1 MHHDLE
7 RRLREALAAHRLPRV
22 DVDGARPA
30 AVLVPVYP
38 APEPTLILTV
48 RADGLPTHRGQI
60 SFPGGK
66 IDPDDPDT
74 HHAALREA
82 QEEIGLDPG
91 LVTIVGEFDTTPTFV
106 SGYVVTPVVGVLG
119 SRPTLRRNPA
129 EVAEILEVP
138 LQDLAE
144 EIRREPGFEHGGRT
158 YPTEAWVWGDHVIWG
173 VTARLLRVFLEILA
187 EAGLT
192 SRPGATTSWDF
203 PPPAP

>member
-7 RRLREALAAHRLPRV
+7 HKLREALAARRLPQV
-22 DVDGARPA
+22 EAPEARPA

-38 APEPTLILTV
+38 APEPTLIFTV
-48 RADGLPTHRGQI
+48 RAAGLPTHRGQI

-66 IDPDDPDT
+66 IDDDDPDP

-82 QEEIGLDPG
+82 EEEIGLDPS

-106 SGYVVTPVVGVLG
+106 SGYVVTPVVGVLAE
-119 SRPTLRRNPA
+119 RPSLTPNPA

-138 LQDLAE
+138 LHELVED
-144 EIRREPGFEHGGRT
+144 IRREPGFEHAGRT
-158 YPTEAWVWGDHVIWG
+158 YPTEAWIWGDHVIWG

-187 EAGLT
+187 DADLIE
-192 SRPGATTSWDF
+192 RPGETTSWTYHEA
-203 PPPAP
+203 AP